1 MHNSNHKLVLTL
13 AIFIA
18 SLSLLLIACSKPSSS
33 TGEVKTNEST
43 QYNNA
48 NSEEANE
55 ALKQSHNNIIIEEP
69 LSEAEMLEVNRQ
81 SQILQKANIEDMDEK
96 TADTLANYFVRCE
109 RLENTGSK
117 ANILSAKHDIE
128 PRKPWTTNGT
138 WEYWVITS
146 DTGTEYWLAGFNN
159 GSFVVNF
166 IYRDSLDGDLL
177 YGYYQ

>member
-69 LSEAEMLEVNRQ
+69 LWTALHPIMLW
-81 SQILQKANIEDMDEK
+81 I
-96 TADTLANYFVRCE
+96 
-109 RLENTGSK
+109 
-117 ANILSAKHDIE
+117 
-128 PRKPWTTNGT
+128 
-138 WEYWVITS
+138 
-146 DTGTEYWLAGFNN
+146 
-159 GSFVVNF
+159 
-166 IYRDSLDGDLL
+166 
-177 YGYYQ
+177 

>member
-18 SLSLLLIACSKPSSS
+18 SFSLLLIACSKLSSS

-48 NSEEANE
+48 N
-55 ALKQSHNNIIIEEP
+55 
-69 LSEAEMLEVNRQ
+69 
-81 SQILQKANIEDMDEK
+81 
-96 TADTLANYFVRCE
+96 
-109 RLENTGSK
+109 
-117 ANILSAKHDIE
+117 
-128 PRKPWTTNGT
+128 
-138 WEYWVITS
+138 
-146 DTGTEYWLAGFNN
+146 
-159 GSFVVNF
+159 F